1 MFAHT
6 VSEFPLA
13 SWKSSRYSEQARKR
27 MPIYEYIA
35 AEKGEGCRVCSN
47 GFELRRPLNR
57 PALEKCPLCRA
68 PVKKL
73 ISTGVTSPNLT
84 APLSVSD
91 AKKAGFTV
99 LEKRDQGVYEKL

>member
-1 MFAHT
+1 
-6 VSEFPLA
+6 
-13 SWKSSRYSEQARKR
+13 
-27 MPIYEYIA
+27 MPIYDYIA
-35 AEKGEGCRVCSN
+35 ADENEGCRVCLK
-47 GFELRRPLNR
+47 GFELRRPVTR
-57 PALEKCPLCRA
+57 PALESCPLCRA

-73 ISTGVTSPNLT
+73 ISKGISSPSLT